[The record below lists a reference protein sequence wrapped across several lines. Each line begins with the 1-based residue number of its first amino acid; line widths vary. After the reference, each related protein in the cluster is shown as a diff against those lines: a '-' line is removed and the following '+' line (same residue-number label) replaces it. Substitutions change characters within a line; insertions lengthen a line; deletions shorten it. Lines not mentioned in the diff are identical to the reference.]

1 MRSVASKASSSS
13 GVTRE
18 VSPTTSPGSSARAS
32 ASRPSVAFRSPSRSL
47 PANRCGPD
55 GAPTTSGGA
64 LPRTRSTAA
73 MSSPSDRAGTTRAAT
88 RSRVDGS
95 SDSQGERPPVSR
107 DAPRPG
113 RPPNPRGAPRRERAS
128 TITSTGVRVASTVP
142 SAWVTRVTSASN
154 SRAVGATWSP
164 LIRGRVSRGSEVI
177 STSAVTSAYLSASA
191 GTGPRRRSAAC
202 SPAEAAA
209 VATQRST
216 AATDTHNPRRTTPR
230 PCPTPEPPRPVP
242 VSPCLAPEPP
252 RPVPASPRSAPEPP
266 DPVPVSPSPPP
277 VRAALRP
284 ATDSAPAA
292 IRDTAATAVTPP
304 GDAPTLTAAVSQTA
318 AAGATSRRSIGPSAL
333 GCEAPSRRPEAACT
347 GLRPVAPGK
356 PAARVREPR
365 ASRGSVAV
373 RGRGAVDGRGPDSTV
388 VRGAP
393 EPLAAEDV
401 DSSGILTGPPD
412 SPLSAGP
419 ARSPLLPVPEPLMAA
434 PDAGD
439 RRSGGLRSRSLR
451 GARRPSGTRR
461 APCGSR

>member
-1 MRSVASKASSSS
+1 M
-13 GVTRE
+13 
-18 VSPTTSPGSSARAS
+18 
-32 ASRPSVAFRSPSRSL
+32 
-47 PANRCGPD
+47 
-55 GAPTTSGGA
+55 
-64 LPRTRSTAA
+64 
-73 MSSPSDRAGTTRAAT
+73 
-88 RSRVDGS
+88 
-95 SDSQGERPPVSR
+95 
-107 DAPRPG
+107 
-113 RPPNPRGAPRRERAS
+113 
-128 TITSTGVRVASTVP
+128 ITSTGVRVASTVP

-154 SRAVGATWSP
+154 SRVVGATWSP

-209 VATQRST
+209 AATQRST
-216 AATDTHNPRRTTPR
+216 AAADTHNPRRTAPR
-230 PCPTPEPPRPVP
+230 PRPAPESPRPVP
-242 VSPCLAPEPP
+242 VSPCPAPEPP
-252 RPVPASPRSAPEPP
+252 G
-266 DPVPVSPSPPP
+266 PVPVSPSPRP

-292 IRDTAATAVTPP
+292 TRHTATTAVTRP

-347 GLRPVAPGK
+347 GLRPVTPGK
-356 PAARVREPR
+356 SAGRVREPR
-365 ASRGSVAV
+365 ASPGSVAV
-373 RGRGAVDGRGPDSTV
+373 RGRGRGPVAVRDRGSVVGRGPDSTV

-393 EPLAAEDV
+393 KPLAAEDV
-401 DSSGILTGPPD
+401 DSSGTLTGPD